1 MRVIAVLIGRL
12 SVSVAVLALAGGTA
26 ALAHPIA
33 LAFLAIEAVWSLAE
47 GFLARSELTQTRDAR
62 ARLAR
67 QVLSPDAKQFLFTGK
82 RYFLAN
88 LVYHL
93 FVLAEFA
100 RRAATTPRRLG
111 VLTLLGLA
119 TYALGAI
126 ARGWAM
132 AVMGERFRSWT
143 VSRDARGLQTT
154 GPYAAVRHPSYLGL
168 MLIGLSLPLIFGRP
182 WMFLVAL
189 LPILTILGRVEPEER
204 LLRDVY
210 GAEYAAYSLR
220 TRFRLL
226 PGVW

>member
-26 ALAHPIA
+26 ALTHPIA
-33 LAFLAIEAVWSLAE
+33 LAFLAFEAVWSLAE

-62 ARLAR
+62 ARLA
-67 QVLSPDAKQFLFTGK
+67 QHALSADARQFLFAGK

-93 FVLAEFA
+93 VALAEFA
-100 RRAATTPRRLG
+100 RRAATTPPRLG

-119 TYALGAI
+119 TYALGATL
-126 ARGWAM
+126 RGWAM
-132 AVMGERFRSWT
+132 AAMGERFRSWT
-143 VSRDARGLQTT
+143 VSRAARGLETA
-154 GPYAAVRHPSYLGL
+154 GPYVAVRHPSYLGL
-168 MLIGLSLPLIFGRP
+168 MLIGLSLPLIFEQP
-182 WMFLVAL
+182 WMWILSLF
-189 LPILTILGRVEPEER
+189 PIAAIVGRVEPEER
-204 LLRDVY
+204 LLRHAY
-210 GAEYAAYSLR
+210 GAEYAAYSSR